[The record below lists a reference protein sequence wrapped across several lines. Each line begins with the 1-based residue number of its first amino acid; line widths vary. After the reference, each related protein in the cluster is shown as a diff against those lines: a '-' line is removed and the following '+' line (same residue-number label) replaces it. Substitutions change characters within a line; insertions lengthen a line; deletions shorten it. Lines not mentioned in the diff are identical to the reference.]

1 FEQFGVADLEYVHGR
16 SPRCCGRTRC
26 SFVPLCSASLE
37 YSPARRY
44 QPESK
49 HIHSSATLSNM
60 SRTYASPLRA
70 EQAQATR
77 RRILDA
83 ARAQFLQGGWTT
95 TTVKVIAEEA
105 AVAPATVY
113 AVFGTKRAVL
123 SALIDE
129 ALASVIPD
137 PEDPDSWSEIIGHP
151 DQRERARRLVIL
163 LSAALPRVEP
173 FERLVR
179 EGARADEEIAG
190 LARDLLRWRRAS
202 VVRIVD
208 VLAGDDGL
216 RSGVTREEAADLLF
230 ALGGPEVY
238 HLLVGIRGWSREQ
251 FDAHLA
257 DLLGRLI
264 PDLLA

>member
-1 FEQFGVADLEYVHGR
+1 
-16 SPRCCGRTRC
+16 
-26 SFVPLCSASLE
+26 
-37 YSPARRY
+37 
-44 QPESK
+44 
-49 HIHSSATLSNM
+49 M

-208 VLAGDDGL
+208 VLAGEDGL

-238 HLLVGIRGWSREQ
+238 HLLVGIRGWSPEQ
-251 FDAHLA
+251 FDAHLT

>member
-1 FEQFGVADLEYVHGR
+1 M
-16 SPRCCGRTRC
+16 
-26 SFVPLCSASLE
+26 
-37 YSPARRY
+37 
-44 QPESK
+44 
-49 HIHSSATLSNM
+49 N
-60 SRTYASPLRA
+60 RTYASPLRA

-129 ALASVIPD
+129 ALASVFPD
-137 PEDPDSWSEIIGHP
+137 RQPPDVWPEIVGHP

-208 VLAGDDGL
+208 VLAGEDGL
-216 RSGVTREEAADLLF
+216 RSGVTREQAADLLF

-238 HLLVGIRGWSREQ
+238 HLLVGIRGWSPEQ

>member
-1 FEQFGVADLEYVHGR
+1 V
-16 SPRCCGRTRC
+16 
-26 SFVPLCSASLE
+26 
-37 YSPARRY
+37 
-44 QPESK
+44 
-49 HIHSSATLSNM
+49 
-60 SRTYASPLRA
+60 SRTYSSPLRA
-70 EQAQATR
+70 DQAQATR

-83 ARAQFLQGGWTT
+83 ARTQFLQNGWTT

-129 ALASVIPD
+129 ALASALPD
-137 PEDPDSWSEIIGHP
+137 PQPPDVWPEIVGHP
-151 DQRERARRLVIL
+151 DQRERARRLVTL

-173 FERLVR
+173 LERVVR

-208 VLAGDDGL
+208 LLAGEDGL

-238 HLLVGIRGWSREQ
+238 HLLVGIRGWSPER
-251 FDAHLA
+251 FDAHLT

-264 PDLLA
+264 PDQLA